1 MRNVHTKFCAI
12 QLIVSVAVIL
22 FTPSSLYAGIEEKS
36 QQEIEKYIDTFQ
48 RPFRLTQ
55 HTAAESLAYAGQSDP
70 QIFDLIEKLLL
81 DNYKSL
87 DDPYDVDWASW
98 LAKALG
104 FSGNNKYSDTLAL
117 LYHHAP
123 DRKLRK
129 YAKIGVRLTHQYK
142 RWNAIIV
149 DTENFDDQLSL
160 AQNRYANM
168 LRSEVPELQVLAAKR
183 IFFEGIRIDKMT
195 KLVQYRIDHPTPGA
209 DRGTNKWLTKS
220 LCTDCKT
227 FGSRP

>member
-1 MRNVHTKFCAI
+1 MRNIHRKFCAI

-22 FTPSSLYAGIEEKS
+22 FIPTSLYAGMEENS
-36 QQEIEKYIDTFQ
+36 QKEIEKYIDTFQ
-48 RPFRLTQ
+48 RPFRMTQ
-55 HTAAESLAYAGQSDP
+55 HTTAESLAYAGRSDP
-70 QIFDLIEKLLL
+70 QIFDLIEKQLL

-104 FSGNNKYSDTLAL
+104 FSGNNKYSETLAL
-117 LYHHAP
+117 LQRDAP

-129 YAKIGVRLTHQYK
+129 YAKIGANLTHKYN
-142 RWNAIIV
+142 RWNAIMV
-149 DTENFDDQLSL
+149 DTENYDDQLSL

-195 KLVQYRIDHPTPGA
+195 KLVQYRIDHPSPKA
-209 DRGTNKWLTKS
+209 DRGTSKWLKKS